1 MTALAKKMKTRWI
14 SRSRQDKEA
23 GRFTI
28 FFVIFIVFTL
38 LAPVIIPNTYIYAVP
53 GGVPSNLPGGAVEY
67 PPEEMEWYT
76 SYSSWIQA
84 DESAQEEL
92 YQGTTGVGFN
102 DSTGFEGINTD
113 IDNLMKPIYWVVDL
127 VSSVFMF
134 IGYLFD
140 AILSNGWGVLSE
152 VNLSTDAVI
161 YGRLKEGVN
170 TNWVYFELVP
180 NNIYGIL
187 GSMLYRFLTNVCY
200 SVFVILFLFLL
211 FKQATGGGDS
221 KQKAE
226 FKDMLEYSALMFLF
240 FYLFPHIVDICI
252 YLKDWL
258 LLGTYNLFGK
268 PDDEGIGGLA
278 RTWANLWFN
287 GASEDSEGIF
297 GAWYAIL
304 YMGTVCA
311 GLFFVIDYVKTA
323 AKQTVL
329 FGLSPVFFVL
339 SIKNRRLLSN
349 LIVEI
354 IPNIFI
360 PLIDAILM
368 LLPIGVARIAMAIG
382 ATTAAGIDNSLAL
395 IILILIWSIIP
406 MRREILRL
414 FGASGALGGSRGFGG
429 IMAAAMMAMRM
440 FGGRGGSSL
449 SSGAGAGM
457 GTAADN
463 ADLGKMYGEM
473 SEALHSSDAG
483 ASMIRNSGIGGMERI
498 AEEVGGVVSEQAENA
513 RELGSMDV
521 DGIVNEAGA
530 VGAGAGVDNLDFDN
544 TDIGSEAGM
553 PVFSNSTGMDDV
565 GNITPPADYG
575 DDLINARGAN
585 LDQLAQMEN
594 ADAELTR
601 SAASLQREIGT
612 LESANARDSQLLGSY
627 DSISSRIKEIDGAG
641 TVTSEMAAERQAL
654 VGQRTAIESQF
665 AQSRTAM
672 GEQVPYLK
680 SSGGHISEDIRSG
693 IAERSK
699 LIDVKQG
706 ELGRVNTKLAQNR
719 QSIHSAREAENLYAK
734 SSKHTGASG
743 ETYNS
748 AEYKRAMQLR
758 DIKMRYAN
766 YRNFD
771 SGHFKDVLTPEEKMR
786 FYTERA
792 GRQRIERN
800 TRVAGTVVGVA
811 AGVGAGAVLA
821 VGSMYGGPGTMTTAG
836 TIGGIGIGSGVSGAL
851 SGVGRFGATHVPAGD
866 VPGMPYSGAKS
877 ASSNKPKIDNS
888 GADVKASKRKHVRDQ
903 NNGIKTVEAAEK
915 GKK

>member
-1 MTALAKKMKTRWI
+1 MTALAKKMKTKWV

-23 GRFTI
+23 GRFTVA
-28 FFVIFIVFTL
+28 FAVFLLFVL
-38 LAPVIIPNTYIYAVP
+38 LAPVIIPNTYIHAEP
-53 GGVPSNLPGGAVEY
+53 SGIPSNIPEDEVDYPG
-67 PPEEMEWYT
+67 EEIDWNT
-76 SYSSWIQA
+76 SYYSWIQA
-84 DESAQEEL
+84 DETAQDEV
-92 YQGTTGVGFN
+92 YQGTTSVGFA
-102 DSTGFEGINTD
+102 DSVGFEGMDTD
-113 IDNLMKPIYWVVDL
+113 IDVIFTPIYWVTNL
-127 VSSVFMF
+127 ISSLFMF
-134 IGYLFD
+134 IGYLLD
-140 AILSNGWGVLSE
+140 GILSNGWGVFSE

-187 GSMLYRFLTNVCY
+187 GATLYRFLVNVGY
-200 SVFVILFLFLL
+200 SAFVILFMYSLL
-211 FKQATGGGDS
+211 KQAIGGGDS

-226 FKDMLEYSALMFLF
+226 LKDMLEYSALMFLF

-252 YLKDWL
+252 YIKDWL

-287 GASEDSEGIF
+287 GASDDGEGIF

-349 LIVEI
+349 LMVEI

-360 PLIDAILM
+360 PLIDAVLM

-382 ATTAAGIDNSLAL
+382 ATTTAGIDNSLAL

-414 FGASGALGGSRGFGG
+414 FGASGVMGGSRGFGG

-440 FGGRGGSSL
+440 FGGKAGGSSL
-449 SSGAGAGM
+449 SSGAGAAM
-457 GTAADN
+457 GSIEDN
-463 ADLGKMYGEM
+463 ASLGKMYGEM
-473 SEALHSSDAG
+473 SEALHSGEAG
-483 ASMIRNSGIGGMERI
+483 ASMLRSSSTAGMEGI
-498 AEEVGGVVSEQAENA
+498 AEEVGGMVQNQAENA
-513 RELGSMDV
+513 TDLASTDV

-530 VGAGAGVDNLDFDN
+530 
-544 TDIGSEAGM
+544 IGSGAVVDEQGFDMESSGVGEEFTSPAY
-553 PVFSNSTGMDDV
+553 SADAELNDV
-565 GNITPPADYG
+565 GNITPADYG

-585 LDQLAQMEN
+585 LDDLAHMES

-601 SAASLQREIGT
+601 SAASLQSEIGA
-612 LESANARDSQLLGSY
+612 LQSANAHDSQLLGSY

-641 TVTSEMAAERQAL
+641 TVTGEMAAERQAL
-654 VGQRTAIESQF
+654 AGQKTALESQF
-665 AQSRTAM
+665 AQSRTVM
-672 GEQVPYLK
+672 SEQVPHLK

-693 IAERSK
+693 ITERSK
-699 LIDVKQG
+699 MIDEKQG
-706 ELGRVNTKLAQNR
+706 ELGRVNAKLAQNR
-719 QSIHSAREAENLYAK
+719 QNIHSAREAENLYAK

-758 DIKMRYAN
+758 DIKLKYAN

-792 GRQRIERN
+792 GRQRIEQN
-800 TRVAGTVVGVA
+800 SKVIGTVVGI
-811 AGVGAGAVLA
+811 GAGAALA
-821 VGSMYGGPGTMTTAG
+821 VGSLYGGPGAMAAAG
-836 TIGGIGIGSGVSGAL
+836 MIGGGVAGSATSGIANSKMQTKYTAPSNVNTVVEKTLAPKKAESKPNQNTSDKTKTAENNHEYNQRIG
-851 SGVGRFGATHVPAGD
+851 
-866 VPGMPYSGAKS
+866 
-877 ASSNKPKIDNS
+877 
-888 GADVKASKRKHVRDQ
+888 KAR
-903 NNGIKTVEAAEK
+903 IKAAEK
-915 GKK
+915 SKK